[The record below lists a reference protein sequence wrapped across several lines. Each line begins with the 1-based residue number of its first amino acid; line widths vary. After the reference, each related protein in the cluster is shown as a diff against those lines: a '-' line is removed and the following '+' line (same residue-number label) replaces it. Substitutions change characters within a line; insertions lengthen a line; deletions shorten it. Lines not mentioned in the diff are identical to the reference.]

1 MHRFMRALRKRPRI
15 HVPTFKAAV
24 ALLLLALPLLAACA
38 PQAGNPADEAAP
50 PTAAAPAQ
58 DRAPVPPMSQP
69 LPPQRGLRT
78 GASAGKV
85 DRSCGSS
92 ADCAVKDV
100 GNCCGYY
107 PACVNK
113 DSQTFPEQVKAQCEQ
128 EGRMSVCGFR
138 QISGC
143 QCVEERCEPAP
154 GGAEAVQ

>member
-1 MHRFMRALRKRPRI
+1 MHRFTRVLRKSP
-15 HVPTFKAAV
+15 HTQALALT
-24 ALLLLALPLLAACA
+24 ALLFAALLAACA
-38 PQAGNPADEAAP
+38 PQAANPGEDADPPAAIAP
-50 PTAAAPAQ
+50 VVRDPAPA
-58 DRAPVPPMSQP
+58 PPMSQP

-85 DRSCGSS
+85 DRSCAGD

-138 QISGC
+138 EISSC
-143 QCVEERCEPAP
+143 QCVEGRCQAVP